1 MLDSYNKKGKSLL
14 FNNEILEKWMIFG
27 HCLDYIW
34 AASLV
39 IHGKIDPKDL
49 NLQNLEKKLKN
60 II

>member
-1 MLDSYNKKGKSLL
+1 
-14 FNNEILEKWMIFG
+14 
-27 HCLDYIW
+27 
-34 AASLV
+34 LV